1 MQNKKKPTRPS
12 SVPPTYNKR
21 TPSTAALP
29 EQEVTFMISEKDDM
43 WKRYMQLQE
52 KNRVMTST
60 LLRLYVLLFAFAAAP
75 FTLQYFSA
83 TGISSVWGF
92 GGVWLAI
99 TVWFYCDRAFRA
111 YGIFWFE
118 KIFCLLQ
125 IAQIRKMMVGK
136 SERYYEFSLFRTGAY
151 VKTIEENQKER
162 VHGPTHISR
171 SQVTYTVYFY
181 KIVSLF
187 QPLYLLLFISLI
199 ILPKEM
205 ADPHVGITQAL
216 FLRVLLGFSFVFFI
230 WLKTSMDRCFGLL
243 KNAFRARR
251 ISRDCPW
258 PKFPDDR
265 THELRSSG
273 SQILSGLLWTSAFA
287 LSLGNLIRFLYLLS
301 NKQRDFNYWWSGLD
315 WHLVAGTFFL
325 FGVVALYHELDVRS
339 VMRRAKKAFPLPSGV

>member
-1 MQNKKKPTRPS
+1 MQNKKKLGRPS
-12 SVPPTYNKR
+12 SVPPTDKKR
-21 TPSTAALP
+21 APSAAALFKM
-29 EQEVTFMISEKDDM
+29 EVTYMTSEMDHM
-43 WKRYMQLQE
+43 WERYAQLQK
-52 KNRVMTST
+52 KNQVMTST
-60 LLRLYVLLFAFAAAP
+60 ILRLYIILFAFAAAP

-99 TVWFYCDRAFRA
+99 TAWFYCDRAFRA
-111 YGIFWFE
+111 YGVFWFE
-118 KIFCLLQ
+118 KIFCLRQ
-125 IAQIRKMMVGK
+125 IAQIRKMMVGESDK
-136 SERYYEFSLFRTGAY
+136 YNEFSLFRTRAY
-151 VKTIEENQKER
+151 VKTIEDNEKER

-205 ADPHVGITQAL
+205 TDPHVGITQAL
-216 FLRVLLGFSFVFFI
+216 FLRVLLGFSFILFI

-258 PKFPDDR
+258 PRFPDDKKN
-265 THELRSSG
+265 ELHFPG
-273 SQILSGLLWTSAFA
+273 SQILSWSLWASAFA
-287 LSLGNLIRFLYLLS
+287 LSIVNLIRFLYLLS
-301 NKQRDFNYWWSGLD
+301 DKQRDFRYWWTSWD
-315 WHLVAGTFFL
+315 WHLAVFTFFL
-325 FGVVALYHELDVRS
+325 FTALAFYHELDVRY
-339 VMRRAKKAFPLPSGV
+339 VMQKAKRQFRRPSDI